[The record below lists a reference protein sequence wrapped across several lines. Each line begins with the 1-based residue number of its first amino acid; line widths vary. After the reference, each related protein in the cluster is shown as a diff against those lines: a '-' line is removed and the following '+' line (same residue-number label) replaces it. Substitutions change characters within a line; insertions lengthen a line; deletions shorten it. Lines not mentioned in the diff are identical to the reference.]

1 MRERKRKLRVIPPD
15 NHKYVGALLLAAFYS
30 VFAGFYDIAKFFCAA
45 ALIRYI
51 NDLSNRWHR
60 RRILHTFQK
69 MGLARKDSDNW
80 DSWEELEWDR
90 VQPHNDD
97 KKKDMEKRS

>member
-1 MRERKRKLRVIPPD
+1 MKPRALPPD
-15 NHKYVGALLLAAFYS
+15 NHKYAFQLLVAALCSAI
-30 VFAGFYDIAKFFCAA
+30 AGMENIAKFFCAA

-69 MGLARKDSDNW
+69 MGLARKDSADW
-80 DSWEELEWDR
+80 DSWEELEWER
-90 VQPHNDD
+90 VYEED
-97 KKKDMEKRS
+97 KDKEKRS